1 MAAMG
6 KTLENQEPARRG
18 AFISWRRFAIAS
30 FLIIALTV
38 GILIANNRR
47 GSDVD
52 RGTRALIEAFSK
64 QRLIEPRLSGGFK
77 GGEFRSSRD
86 SGSDIKTGELERARG
101 LIMDAVAKGES
112 GAELA
117 YARLLLSG
125 GEKLPEAQKYL
136 RHEMVSSPDP
146 AEPHNDLGVCLS
158 LQGKLEEAI
167 DEFEAALRQKADM
180 PEALFNRAL
189 CYEQLLLRDAAST
202 EYSRVL
208 TIEREPDWLNEIKHR
223 QQRTSSPLA
232 PQKKET
238 ETVASFEAAV
248 GSGDIVEAKRIVGED
263 FEIILK
269 YARSTGTIEYLKES
283 VAGHLEQA
291 ARSLAKLELIGR
303 LFLETKEDSI
313 VSDLTDHLHRL
324 ASGERVAE
332 LARVTEYY
340 AAEKLVS
347 SKRYS
352 AAQAAFEQ
360 LSKSFAESGNN
371 VFQIFSAYYTA
382 SCLYASGHLRSSIE
396 GLRKGLSSV
405 EQNRWPYLR
414 AQYACQLGSAYSR
427 LGEDSLAI
435 RFCQQAL
442 KQGSGM
448 RLLEAKSLQFIGN
461 SYWHLGDLESGL
473 ARLRESTSFYLAS
486 VPTPYELAYNY
497 LQLGDIY
504 TLRGNHSLALLNARQ
519 AMTFLNQLNDNNR
532 VAQASSF
539 IAVEHARLGE
549 SDQAQKEL
557 SDAFDYL
564 EKAEPGQRAYTE
576 PLVLARAG
584 EIAALRGDVER
595 AFGNYERAEKMVE
608 KSEEQITLMRVLRG
622 RSEVYTQAKEFDKA
636 RLDLE
641 RAVDLI
647 EGYRA
652 GIADSADRSAFLD
665 ASQSVFDQLI
675 LLNIGALGRRAEAFD
690 FSEQSRARTLLD
702 ESSSQQKDRKVQPAN
717 MPQEHD
723 VIDLHRRKQGKPLR
737 LAQVQAALPDDLR
750 LLTYSVTRQRT
761 YLFLITRSGFEVG
774 ESPAT
779 TETLDRLVQE
789 YLSGLK
795 NIDALEDLSAQASK
809 LYEYLIE
816 PVAGQLSDGKTLCIV
831 PDKALHFLP
840 FAALVDRSGEYLIKS
855 YRLTYAP
862 SASVLARCI
871 EEARVKGQSI
881 DEEILAVGNP
891 RFDHDAFPTLANL
904 EAADREASE
913 SAAFYPKSLILK
925 GADATEDQVRTA
937 LKDCNVA
944 HLAVHCLV
952 EEKSPWLAALVL
964 SKRGVGGQ
972 RLGSDS
978 ESSRDDGMLY
988 LNEVSEISLPRTRL
1002 VVLSACQSGLGQYYR
1017 GEGIVSLIH
1026 PFLALR
1032 VPTVVA
1038 SLWSVDSR
1046 ATAELMIQFHRGRK
1060 ANNIGASAALQA
1072 AQIRMIRSAE
1082 YQHPYYWAPFVSV
1095 GAN

>member
-6 KTLENQEPARRG
+6 KTLENEQPTRRG
-18 AFISWRRFAIAS
+18 AFISWWWLAIAA
-30 FLIIALTV
+30 FLIIAV
-38 GILIANNRR
+38 PIGILITNKLR
-47 GSDVD
+47 GSNVD
-52 RGTRALIEAFSK
+52 RGTRALIDAFSK
-64 QRLIEPRLSGGFK
+64 RRLIEPWLSGGFK
-77 GGEFRSSRD
+77 GGEFRPSRY
-86 SGSDIKTGELERARG
+86 GASDINTGELERARG
-101 LIMDAVAKGES
+101 LIIDAVAKGES
-112 GAELA
+112 GAELT
-117 YARLLLSG
+117 YARLLLSL

-136 RHEMVSSPDP
+136 RHELESSPERV
-146 AEPHNDLGVCLS
+146 EPHNDLGVSLS
-158 LQGKLEEAI
+158 LQGRLEEAI
-167 DEFEAALRQKADM
+167 DEFEAALKQKADM

-189 CYEQLLLRDAAST
+189 CYDQLLLRDAASA

-208 TIEREPDWLNEIKHR
+208 TIVREPDWLNEIKHR
-223 QQRTSSPLA
+223 LERTSSPLA
-232 PQKKET
+232 PQKKEA
-238 ETVASFEAAV
+238 EIVASFEAAAAN
-248 GSGDIVEAKRIVGED
+248 GDIVEAKRIVAEN

-269 YARSTGTIEYLKES
+269 YARSHCTIEYLKES

-303 LFLETKEDSI
+303 LFLETKDDSI
-313 VSDLTDHLHRL
+313 VSDLTDQLHRS

-332 LARVTEYY
+332 LARVTDYY
-340 AAEKLVS
+340 EAEKLVS

-360 LSKSFAESGNN
+360 LSKSFKESGNS
-371 VFQIFSAYYTA
+371 VFQSFSAYYTA

-442 KQGSGM
+442 KRGSGM
-448 RLLEAKSLQFIGN
+448 VLLEAKSLQFLGN
-461 SYWHLGDLESGL
+461 SYWHLGDFESGL
-473 ARLRESTSFYLAS
+473 ARLRESTSLYLAS
-486 VPTPYELAYNY
+486 VPAPYELAYNY
-497 LQLGDIY
+497 LQLADIY
-504 TLRGNHSLALLNARQ
+504 RLRGDHSLALLSASQ
-519 AMTFLNQLNDNNR
+519 AMIFLNQLNDNNR
-532 VAQASSF
+532 VAQASSL
-539 IAVEHARLGE
+539 IAVERARLGE
-549 SDQAQKEL
+549 SDQAEKEL
-557 SDAFDYL
+557 SVAFDYL

-576 PLVLARAG
+576 PLVLTRAG
-584 EIAALRGDVER
+584 EIATLRGDVER
-595 AFGNYERAEKMVE
+595 AIGSYEKAEKLVD
-608 KSEEQITLMRVLRG
+608 KSEEKITLMRVLRG
-622 RSEVYTQAKEFDKA
+622 RSEAYTQAKEFDKA

-641 RAVDLI
+641 RAIDLI
-647 EGYRA
+647 EGSRA
-652 GIADSADRSAFLD
+652 GIADSASRNAFLD
-665 ASQSVFDQLI
+665 ASQNVFDELI
-675 LLNIGALGRRAEAFD
+675 SLNIGALGRPAEAFD

-702 ESSSQQKDRKVQPAN
+702 ESSSQEKDMKAQPAHTSR
-717 MPQEHD
+717 PHA
-723 VIDLHRRKQGKPLR
+723 VIGLDTRKQGKPLH
-737 LAQVQAALPDDLR
+737 LTQVQAALPDDLR

-761 YLFLITRSGFEVG
+761 YLFLITRSGFEVA

-789 YLSGLK
+789 YLSGLR
-795 NIDALEDLSAQASK
+795 NIGALEDLSTQATK
-809 LYEYLIE
+809 LYEYLIQ
-816 PVAGQLSDGKTLCIV
+816 PVEGKLSDGKTLCIV

-855 YRLTYAP
+855 CRLTYAP

-871 EEARVKGQSI
+871 AEARVKGESI

-891 RFDHDAFPTLANL
+891 LFDRDAFPTLANL

-913 SAAFYPKSLILK
+913 SAAFYPKSVILK

-937 LKDCNVA
+937 LRDCNVA

-964 SKRGVGGQ
+964 TKPGVARQG
-972 RLGSDS
+972 LGSGS

-988 LNEVSEISLPRTRL
+988 LNEVYEISLPRTRL

-1046 ATAELMIQFHRGRK
+1046 ATAELMIQFHRERK
-1060 ANNIGASAALQA
+1060 ANNIGVGDSLRA
-1072 AQIRMIRSAE
+1072 AQIKMIRSAE

>member
-6 KTLENQEPARRG
+6 KTFEKEEPNRRG
-18 AFISWRRFAIAS
+18 AFISLRWLAIAS
-30 FLIIALTV
+30 FLIIALPV
-38 GILIANNRR
+38 GILIANKLR

-52 RGTRALIEAFSK
+52 RGTRALIKAFSK

-77 GGEFRSSRD
+77 GGEFRPSRD
-86 SGSDIKTGELERARG
+86 GASEIETGELERARG

-117 YARLLLSG
+117 YARLLLSE
-125 GEKLPEAQKYL
+125 GEKLPEALRYL
-136 RHEMVSSPDP
+136 RREMASSPET

-158 LQGKLEEAI
+158 LQGKLEDAI
-167 DEFEAALRQKADM
+167 DEFEAALKRKADM

-189 CYEQLLLRDAAST
+189 CYERLLLRDAAGT
-202 EYSRVL
+202 EYSRLL
-208 TIEREPDWLNEIKHR
+208 TIEREPGWLNEIKHR
-223 QQRTSSPLA
+223 QERMFGSVV
-232 PQKKET
+232 PQNKEA
-238 ETVASFEAAV
+238 EIVAAFDAAV
-248 GSGDIVEAKRIVGED
+248 ASGDIVEAKRIVGEN

-269 YARSTGTIEYLKES
+269 YATSHGTIEYLKES
-283 VAGHLEQA
+283 VIGHVEQA
-291 ARSLAKLELIGR
+291 ARSLAELELIGR

-324 ASGERVAE
+324 ASGERMAE
-332 LARVTEYY
+332 LARVTAYCE
-340 AAEKLVS
+340 AEKLVS
-347 SKRYS
+347 LKRYS

-360 LSKSFAESGNN
+360 LSKSFAERGNS
-371 VFQIFSAYYTA
+371 VFQNFSAFYTA

-396 GLRKGLSSV
+396 ELRKGLSSV
-405 EQNRWPYLR
+405 EPNKWPYLR

-442 KQGSGM
+442 KRGSGLL
-448 RLLEAKSLQFIGN
+448 LLEAKSLQFIGN

-473 ARLRESTSFYLAS
+473 ARLRESTSLYLAS

-504 TLRGNHSLALLNARQ
+504 RLRGNHSLALLNARQ
-519 AMTFLNQLNDNNR
+519 AMNFLNQLNDNNR

-549 SDQAQKEL
+549 SDQAQEEL
-557 SDAFDYL
+557 SAAFHYL

-576 PLVLARAG
+576 PLVLTRAG
-584 EIAALRGDVER
+584 EIAALRGDTEQ
-595 AFGNYERAEKMVE
+595 AIGNYEKAEKLVE
-608 KSEEQITLMRVLRG
+608 KSEEKITLMRVLRG
-622 RSEVYTQAKEFDKA
+622 RSEAYTQAHEFEKA

-641 RAVDLI
+641 RAIDLI

-652 GIADSADRSAFLD
+652 GIADSANRSAFLD

-717 MPQEHD
+717 PSQRQD
-723 VIDLHRRKQGKPLR
+723 VIGLDMRKQGKPLR
-737 LAQVQAALPDDLR
+737 LAEVQAALPDDLR

-761 YLFLITRSGFEVG
+761 YLFLITRSGFEVV

-795 NIDALEDLSAQASK
+795 DKVALEDLSAQASK

-816 PVAGQLSDGKTLCIV
+816 PVEGKLGDGKTLCIV

-862 SASVLARCI
+862 SASVLTRCI
-871 EEARVKGQSI
+871 AEARVKGESI

-891 RFDHDAFPTLANL
+891 LFDHDAFPRLANL
-904 EAADREASE
+904 EAAEREASE
-913 SAAFYPKSLILK
+913 SAASYPKSVILK
-925 GADATEDQVRTA
+925 RADASEDKVRSA
-937 LKDCNVA
+937 LKDCDVA
-944 HLAVHCLV
+944 HFAVHCLV

-964 SKRGVGGQ
+964 TKRGVDDHWS
-972 RLGSDS
+972 GSGS
-978 ESSRDDGMLY
+978 ESSPDDGILY
-988 LNEVSEISLPRTRL
+988 LNEVYEISLPRTRL

-1038 SLWSVDSR
+1038 SLWSVDSQ
-1046 ATAELMIQFHRGRK
+1046 ATAALMVDFHRQRK
-1060 ANNIGASAALQA
+1060 ANNIGAGDALQA